1 MGAGFKA
8 TRRGLMGCCTDRS
21 TDILTIVRDIFG
33 AAAITCLLYA
43 SHRIARGLL
52 LNAEVVSL
60 AKFGEAYT
68 PEEREQLIHKIKVQS
83 LRF

>member
-1 MGAGFKA
+1 
-8 TRRGLMGCCTDRS
+8 MGCCTHRS
-21 TDILTIVRDIFG
+21 TDILAVVRDIFG

-43 SHRIARGLL
+43 AHRIARGLL
-52 LNAEVVSL
+52 LDAEVASL
-60 AKFGEAYT
+60 ATFGEAFT